1 MPSQPSQPSSS
12 SSSYQPSKEYKYCI
26 SDFKK
31 VYGVA
36 ERKIQSKNVLAKHP
50 DKIPVIIEKL
60 KNVSNPIPDLAKHKY
75 LMPYDI
81 YMNQLLYIIN
91 KRLDISST
99 ESIYLFA
106 NDTLI
111 SNSESIMTTYQ
122 RHKDDDGF
130 LYLYYTAE
138 NVFG

>member
-1 MPSQPSQPSSS
+1 MA

-26 SDFKK
+26 ADFKK
-31 VYGVA
+31 VYGLA
-36 ERKIQSKNVLAKHP
+36 ERKKQSKTVHAKHP

-60 KNVSNPIPDLAKHKY
+60 KNVTNPVPDLEKHKY
-75 LMPYDI
+75 LMPNDI

-91 KRLDISST
+91 KRLDINSSA
-99 ESIYLFA
+99 SIYLFA
-106 NDTLI
+106 NDILI
-111 SNSESIMTTYQ
+111 NNSESIMTTYQ
-122 RHKDDDGF
+122 RHKDEDGF

>member
-1 MPSQPSQPSSS
+1 MSSAS
-12 SSSYQPSKEYKYCI
+12 SLRNYSTKEYKYCI

-36 ERKIQSKNVLAKHP
+36 ERKKQSKMVQAKHP

-60 KNVSNPIPDLAKHKY
+60 KNISNPVPDLEKHKY
-75 LMPYDI
+75 LMPNDI

-91 KRLDISST
+91 KRLELNYN
-99 ESIYLFA
+99 ESVYLFA